1 MPKLPSR
8 PAFRVRLLAAVLM
21 AALSVPRAA
30 NAQQGVSREQAVAAA
45 LARGPRVALAA
56 PDTAVARADLIGA
69 RAYQNPVL
77 SASYS
82 KDVPQ
87 YHATVELPLDYPWLR
102 GARIR
107 AAAEASTSAVLR
119 FRFERASARFD
130 AEEAYT
136 GALAAAAH
144 ALLSRHTARDADS
157 LLRMAV
163 LRREAGDASELDVQ
177 LATVNAGQLAN
188 DAAAD
193 SAAAIAGLLEVQ
205 RVMGL
210 PSDQPQIALGDS
222 LVPPPADTVALA
234 GQTLQVASAEAAERS
249 AEAGLALA
257 RRSVLAAPSLTFGF
271 DTHDPTPGGET
282 GILPTFGLAL
292 TFPLFNFN
300 GGAIA
305 AAAAAR
311 DRAAAEL
318 VVARQES
325 DASVARARRDLAVA
339 VQRAQR
345 DRQLV
350 ASADR
355 VAAMSL
361 TAYAE
366 GAVALPSVL
375 EAQRQAREA
384 FGRLFDDL
392 AAANI
397 AESAVRLFTAS
408 EVSP

>member
-1 MPKLPSR
+1 MFRISSR
-8 PAFRVRLLAAVLM
+8 PALRIQWLAA
-21 AALSVPRAA
+21 ALITAGASPRLAP
-30 NAQQGVSREQAVAAA
+30 AQQPVTREQVVAAA

-56 PDTAVARADLIGA
+56 TDTAASRAGLISARAF
-69 RAYQNPVL
+69 QNPLV

-87 YHATVELPLDYPWLR
+87 YHATVELPLDFPWLR

-107 AAAEASTSAVLR
+107 AAAEANASVVQR
-119 FRFERASARFD
+119 FRFERNAARFE
-130 AEEAYT
+130 AEQAYAE
-136 GALAAAAH
+136 ALAAAAR

-163 LRREAGDASELDVQ
+163 MRREAGDASELDVQ
-177 LATVNAGQLAN
+177 LAMVNAGQLSN
-188 DAAAD
+188 DAASD
-193 SAAAIAGLLEVQ
+193 SAAAVAALLEVQ

-210 PSDQPQIALGDS
+210 PSDQPQIALADS
-222 LVPPPADTVALA
+222 LVLPAADATALA
-234 GQTLQVASAEAAERS
+234 GTTLQVASAEAAVRS
-249 AEAGLALA
+249 ADAGLALA
-257 RRSVLAAPSLTFGF
+257 RRSVFAAPSLTFGF

-311 DRAAAEL
+311 DRAATEL
-318 VVARQES
+318 QVARRES
-325 DASVARARRDLAVA
+325 DAAVARARRDLAVA
-339 VQRAQR
+339 VARAQR

-366 GAVALPSVL
+366 GAIALPGVL

-384 FGRLFDDL
+384 LGHLIDDL
-392 AAANI
+392 AAAN
-397 AESAVRLFTAS
+397 AADAAVRLFTAS
-408 EVSP
+408 EASP

>member
-1 MPKLPSR
+1 M
-8 PAFRVRLLAAVLM
+8 
-21 AALSVPRAA
+21 
-30 NAQQGVSREQAVAAA
+30 
-45 LARGPRVALAA
+45 
-56 PDTAVARADLIGA
+56 
-69 RAYQNPVL
+69 
-77 SASYS
+77 
-82 KDVPQ
+82 
-87 YHATVELPLDYPWLR
+87 
-102 GARIR
+102 
-107 AAAEASTSAVLR
+107 
-119 FRFERASARFD
+119 
-130 AEEAYT
+130 
-136 GALAAAAH
+136 
-144 ALLSRHTARDADS
+144 
-157 LLRMAV
+157 
-163 LRREAGDASELDVQ
+163 Q

-188 DAAAD
+188 DAVSD

-210 PSDQPQIALGDS
+210 ASDQPQIALADS
-222 LVPPPADTVALA
+222 LVLPAADTAPGVGA
-234 GQTLQVASAEAAERS
+234 TLQVASAEAAARS
-249 AEAGLALA
+249 AEAGLSLA
-257 RRSVLAAPSLTFGF
+257 RRSIFASPSLTFGF

-292 TFPLFNFN
+292 TFPLLNFN

-318 VVARQES
+318 VVARRES

-384 FGRLFDDL
+384 FGRLIDDL
-392 AAANI
+392 AAANV
-397 AESAVRLFTAS
+397 AQSAARLFTAS
-408 EVSP
+408 EASP

>member
-1 MPKLPSR
+1 MRQIPSR
-8 PAFRVRLLAAVLM
+8 PAHQVTFLAAVCL
-21 AALSVPRAA
+21 AALAVPHPGR
-30 NAQQGVSREQAVAAA
+30 AQQSVTREQVVAAA

-56 PDTAVARADLIGA
+56 PDTAAARAELISA
-69 RAYQNPVL
+69 REFQNPVV

-102 GARIR
+102 GARVR

-130 AEEAYT
+130 AEAAYAD
-136 GALAAAAH
+136 ALAAAAH

-177 LATVNAGQLAN
+177 LATVNAGQLVN
-188 DAAAD
+188 DAASD

-210 PSDQPQIALGDS
+210 ASDQPQIALADT
-222 LVPPPADTVALA
+222 LAPPATDTGLLS
-234 GQTLQVASAEAAERS
+234 GPTLQVASADAAVRS

-257 RRSVLAAPSLTFGF
+257 RRSVFAPPSLTFGF

-318 VVARQES
+318 RVARQES
-325 DASVARARRDLAVA
+325 DAAVARARRDLAVA
-339 VQRAQR
+339 LQRAQR

-384 FGRLFDDL
+384 FGRLIDDL
-392 AAANI
+392 AAANL

-408 EVSP
+408 EASP